1 MANKPAMRP
10 EDWGFPG
17 FLTPDQD
24 AALVTL
30 RGEVQA
36 NGLFAKD
43 NMMPDRHL
51 LRFLRAR
58 QFDANKAL
66 SMMQTDLAWRREF
79 EGRVFKASDFPSLIE
94 FCKNGAMYRA
104 GTDKSGRPV
113 LVMNM
118 VRPPRPR
125 RAHSQ
130 GARTRFLIGQVLPE
144 GYQGPQRDC
153 ALLGCAVDPNA
164 LTARAVAYVHR
175 LTEACGESAR
185 SEARRR

>member
-24 AALVTL
+24 AALATL
-30 RGEVQA
+30 RSEVQA

-43 NMMPDRHL
+43 NTMPDRHL

-104 GTDKSGRPV
+104 GADKSGRPV

-118 VRPPRPR
+118 VRAPRPDR
-125 RAHSQ
+125 
-130 GARTRFLIGQVLPE
+130 E
-144 GYQGPQRDC
+144 
-153 ALLGCAVDPNA
+153 
-164 LTARAVAYVHR
+164 LTARLAFDRPSSSRKTSRTSTR
-175 LTEACGESAR
+175 LCCFGVRPCPPIS
-185 SEARRR
+185 